1 MTTAFQQPLMW
12 INSLCTCNKVFW
24 TLQWNFHLCTNE
36 SISWGILNNNFKS
49 FQIPKILTVFRM
61 TFTQRKHIPEWKYF
75 VLLVKLIIM
84 KLSLQLS
91 LPLLKFEK
99 NSSNQK
105 TTVLKFS
112 VIKYINFHLALTSVN
127 YHTWLGPQEMVHFQ
141 FLQSSCLPSPTA
153 SQLTHHKSRLT
164 PPSLILMRKTW
175 RCGELDCLGRW
186 DYKSSFSSL
195 LSNVCCILLHVFTLM
210 IIWEWVSKKTLMED
224 KHNRSD
230 NSL

>member
-1 MTTAFQQPLMW
+1 MLD
-12 INSLCTCNKVFW
+12 SLCTCNKVFR

-61 TFTQRKHIPEWKYF
+61 AFTHRKHIPEWQFF

-99 NSSNQK
+99 NSCNQK

-112 VIKYINFHLALTSVN
+112 VIKVINISILAWHWHLLITIPDLVLRKWSTSSSSSPVA
-127 YHTWLGPQEMVHFQ
+127 
-141 FLQSSCLPSPTA
+141 FLLQLLP
-153 SQLTHHKSRLT
+153 
-164 PPSLILMRKTW
+164 
-175 RCGELDCLGRW
+175 
-186 DYKSSFSSL
+186 
-195 LSNVCCILLHVFTLM
+195 N
-210 IIWEWVSKKTLMED
+210 
-224 KHNRSD
+224 
-230 NSL
+230 